1 MAQYPRTQAQIASLA
16 DSLIG
21 GFTAHP
27 QDFPHADVPSL
38 ETARDEFIAASNT
51 LTDAESAVAVAAKEK
66 LEKLQ
71 RLEVTIKTNIKM
83 ASVDCGD
90 DPEKLAEIC
99 WGPKRAPQPIAPPG
113 QPTNLAVIAQSE
125 DTVFLNWCKA
135 ARKAGGPVRTYII
148 ERRSNNQDWTLV
160 STALNNEAKLEKQPT
175 GCKLEYRVKAIN
187 SSGESMPSNTV
198 GVVL

>member
-71 RLEVTIKTNIKM
+71 QLEATMKTNIKI
-83 ASVDCGD
+83 ASVDCSD
-90 DPEKLAEIC
+90 DPEKLSMIG
-99 WGPKRAPQPIAPPG
+99 WGAKRDPQPIDAPG

-125 DTVFLNWCKA
+125 DTVFLNWRKA

-148 ERRSNNQDWTLV
+148 ERRTPPQDWQLART
-160 STALNNEAKLEKQPT
+160 SLNAEVKLKNQPT

-187 SSGESMPSNTV
+187 ASGESMPSNTV